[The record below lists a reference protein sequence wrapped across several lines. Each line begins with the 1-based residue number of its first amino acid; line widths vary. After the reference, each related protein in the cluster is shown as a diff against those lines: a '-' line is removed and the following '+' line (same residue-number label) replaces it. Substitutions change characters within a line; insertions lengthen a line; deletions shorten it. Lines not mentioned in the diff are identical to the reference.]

1 MHPDCRGWEA
11 RQESRSAIQLI
22 ASRKAETAEAL
33 HAKHITRREP
43 EMENEQRSEQVGDF
57 VTIAYDRGIAE
68 VTFDRGDALNA
79 FSIQAMTELK
89 KAAEILASD
98 TKSSAV
104 VLTGGKV
111 FSAGADLADPA
122 MRERDSMTLLEQR
135 EAVRLG
141 PDLCQAWADLEQI
154 TIAAIERFCIGG
166 GLAIAV
172 SCDHRVASSSA
183 HFRLPEIPLGMN
195 MSWRSIP
202 RIVSLIG
209 PSRAKELVILG
220 QKVDADK
227 AIQWGLIDRL
237 AEPGLAISQARELAR
252 SYSALPPLPARMA
265 KEAINASAQPL
276 GYATSYMDR
285 DQFLLARRTGDHEEA
300 VRSFLEKRDADFN
313 GD

>member
-1 MHPDCRGWEA
+1 
-11 RQESRSAIQLI
+11 
-22 ASRKAETAEAL
+22 
-33 HAKHITRREP
+33 
-43 EMENEQRSEQVGDF
+43 MENEQRSEQVGDF
-57 VTIAYDRGIAE
+57 VTIAYGEGIAE

-79 FSIQAMTELK
+79 LSIQAMSELK
-89 KAAEILASD
+89 MAAEILARD
-98 TKSSAV
+98 TKSSAI

-220 QKVDADK
+220 QKLDADK

-237 AEPGLAISQARELAR
+237 SEPGSAINRARELAR

-265 KEAINASAQPL
+265 KEAIDASAQPL
-276 GYATSYMDR
+276 GHATSFMDR

-300 VRSFLEKRDADFN
+300 VRSFLEKREADFN